1 MEQQKRESYLDIAK
15 GLGII
20 MVILGHIEVGFA
32 TKWLYS
38 FHLPLFFFVSG
49 ICFRYKEN
57 FLVYFK
63 KKAKRC
69 LVPYVV
75 FGLLIVLVESKTGYL
90 YNTGFKSNLTY
101 LLVQQRYSTLWFLA
115 TLFFASIFFYFLVKL
130 CNEKP
135 AGVLAVSLVISTIFV
150 ILDQILISS
159 LPWNIDTAF
168 ITLGFMGFG
177 YFIRNHKDT
186 LNRILATDSKKKFKL
201 ALLFLTGNIA
211 FFAINLVITG
221 YSLEMYWNSYGI
233 YPLTFI
239 SAILGCLFTIL
250 IADSIKI
257 KAIENLGR
265 NSMTYFALHQSI
277 FLWPYTL
284 LLRKIGLITST
295 PSIFN
300 VISKLILFV
309 LIIISC
315 YVVDKIIRSTKLRFI
330 VEA

>member
-1 MEQQKRESYLDIAK
+1 MYQLKRESYLDIAK

-20 MVILGHIEVGFA
+20 MVILGHIEIGFA

-49 ICFRYKEN
+49 ICFHYKEN
-57 FLVYFK
+57 FFHYLK
-63 KKAKRC
+63 KKVKRC
-69 LVPYVV
+69 LIPYFV
-75 FGLLIVLVESKTGYL
+75 FGILIVLVESKTGYL

-115 TLFFASIFFYFLVKL
+115 TLFFASIFFYFLVKF

-135 AGVLAVSLVISTIFV
+135 AIVLTVSLVISTIFV

-168 ITLGFMGFG
+168 IVLGFMGFG
-177 YFIRNHKDT
+177 YFIRNYKDT
-186 LNRILATDSKKKFKL
+186 LNRILAADSKKKQKL
-201 ALLFLTGNIA
+201 ALLFLIGNVA
-211 FFAINLVITG
+211 FFAINLIITG

-233 YPLTFI
+233 YPLTYI
-239 SAILGCLFTIL
+239 SAILGCMFI
-250 IADSIKI
+250 IVISDSIKI
-257 KAIENLGR
+257 KAIESLGR

-284 LLRKIGLITST
+284 LLRRIGLITST
-295 PSIFN
+295 PSILN

-315 YVVDKIIRSTKLRFI
+315 FVVDKIIRLTRLKFI